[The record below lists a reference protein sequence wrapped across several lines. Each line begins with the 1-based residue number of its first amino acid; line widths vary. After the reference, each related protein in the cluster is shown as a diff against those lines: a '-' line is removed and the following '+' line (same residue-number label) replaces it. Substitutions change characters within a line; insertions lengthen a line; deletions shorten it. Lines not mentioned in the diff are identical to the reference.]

1 VAQVPAL
8 IVSTAAGIVV
18 TRVSTDED
26 FGQQLASQLGASSYP
41 LFLAAIILAILGVV
55 PGMPHFAFLT
65 FAVAFA
71 GVGYILT
78 RRAKLERD
86 AAARAQAAS
95 QLPSEE
101 VNWQDVPVVEPL
113 SLELGYRLIRL
124 VDAGDQSDLI
134 KRIRAIRK
142 KFVAEVGFLIPSVHV
157 RDNLQLAPE
166 NYRIMIFGAEVGR
179 GQILPDR
186 LLAIEPAINPPS
198 LDGIRVLDPT
208 FKMPAVWILPR
219 DKDVA
224 ITRGFTVVEPAVVVA
239 THLDQLVRLNG
250 HELLGRQEVQ
260 DLIEHFK
267 TRFPKLVEDTVP
279 KIVSL
284 QIVQKLL
291 QLLLEEGVPIRDFRI
306 ILETAAELGG
316 KDPQAINLLAPL
328 RYAMRRTIA
337 QEVFGDASQVRV
349 AAIHPDFER
358 IIEQAL
364 GGQAIAP
371 EGSIEP
377 GLMRFFED
385 EVALV
390 VDEMENEGFSPVLV
404 ASTKNRLTL
413 SRIARKVRPQAI
425 MLGMNEMPTDVEV
438 SFHRIICSRQGG

>member
-1 VAQVPAL
+1 
-8 IVSTAAGIVV
+8 
-18 TRVSTDED
+18 
-26 FGQQLASQLGASSYP
+26 
-41 LFLAAIILAILGVV
+41 
-55 PGMPHFAFLT
+55 
-65 FAVAFA
+65 
-71 GVGYILT
+71 
-78 RRAKLERD
+78 
-86 AAARAQAAS
+86 
-95 QLPSEE
+95 
-101 VNWQDVPVVEPL
+101 
-113 SLELGYRLIRL
+113 
-124 VDAGDQSDLI
+124 
-134 KRIRAIRK
+134 
-142 KFVAEVGFLIPSVHV
+142 
-157 RDNLQLAPE
+157 
-166 NYRIMIFGAEVGR
+166 MIFGAEVGR